1 MKLKLTLVAGGQRDD
16 VLLTTDATAT
26 VGDVTE
32 RIRLSHPTANIAP
45 SSEPLA
51 FSVNPGT
58 SSERIITANVA
69 IGDSGIR
76 SGDVVALSAAQR
88 STGRADAPVAT
99 LNLVAGPGSPATFPL
114 RHGTNLV
121 RRDRSADVRLNDPLV
136 SKRHAKVNISDTV
149 QVIDDGS
156 ANGIVISGQTVDR
169 AVLKPGDVATIGDTT
184 FSVTLHTSSAASTA
198 PTNTSIE
205 FN

>member
-99 LNLVAGPGSPATFPL
+99 LNLVAGRVA
-114 RHGTNLV
+114 
-121 RRDRSADVRLNDPLV
+121 RDLP
-136 SKRHAKVNISDTV
+136 
-149 QVIDDGS
+149 
-156 ANGIVISGQTVDR
+156 
-169 AVLKPGDVATIGDTT
+169 
-184 FSVTLHTSSAASTA
+184 A
-198 PTNTSIE
+198 PTRNEPRRT
-205 FN
+205 